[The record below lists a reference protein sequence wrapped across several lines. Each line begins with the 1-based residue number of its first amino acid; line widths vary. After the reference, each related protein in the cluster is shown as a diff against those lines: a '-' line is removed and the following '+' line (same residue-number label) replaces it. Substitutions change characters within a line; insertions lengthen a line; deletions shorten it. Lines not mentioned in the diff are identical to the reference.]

1 MKVFVHSSRSMFS
14 LGSWNTYY
22 NELFL
27 PNTILVVIGLIVG
40 VIGNVTVICVYQ
52 QGLKNKGNGR
62 FFIPILATVDLM
74 CVSFS
79 AVYHIIQLTHFVTF
93 PNSWVCKFFYYLI
106 RVIITHSIMI
116 MTAIAVTRFHQI
128 GQIMK
133 CQITTSRL
141 RIFIICT
148 GILSF
153 ISYIPTLFVFGT
165 VEVYKD
171 NITGYMCKEIMNAA
185 RALDKGNLIFTAVLH
200 GTCMFIITVSYVL
213 IAIHIFKKYRQNSTN
228 IVTTETEVGAN
239 SKQPSAKK
247 IRRQNSSWSHRFKLM
262 FFTLQVFLLMTLI
275 PPNYYQEGNG

>member
-22 NELFL
+22 TELFL

-52 QGLKNKGNGR
+52 KGLKNKGNGR

-79 AVYHIIQLTHFVTF
+79 AVYHIIKLTHFVTF
-93 PNSWVCKFFYYLI
+93 PNSWVCIFFYYST
-106 RVIITHSIMI
+106 RVIITYSIMI

-128 GQIMK
+128 CQIMK

-141 RIFIICT
+141 QIFIICT
-148 GILSF
+148 GILSL

-171 NITGYMCKEIMNAA
+171 NITGYMCKEINNAA
-185 RALDKGNLIFTAVLH
+185 RALDKGNLIFIAVLH

-213 IAIHIFKKYRQNSTN
+213 IAIHIFKKHRRQTTSN

-239 SKQPSAKK
+239 LMQLSAKK
-247 IRRQNSSWSHRFKLM
+247 I
-262 FFTLQVFLLMTLI
+262 
-275 PPNYYQEGNG
+275 

>member
-1 MKVFVHSSRSMFS
+1 MNVFVHSSKGMFS
-14 LGSWNTYY
+14 LDSWNTYY

-27 PNTILVVIGLIVG
+27 PNTILVVIRRIVG

-62 FFIPILATVDLM
+62 FFIPILATVVLM

-79 AVYHIIQLTHFVTF
+79 AVYHILQLTYFVTF
-93 PNSWVCKFFYYLI
+93 PNSWVCKFFYYSI
-106 RVIITHSIMI
+106 RVIVTHSIMI

-171 NITGYMCKEIMNAA
+171 NITGNMCKEINNTA
-185 RALDKGNLIFTAVLH
+185 RALDKRNLIFSAVLH

-213 IAIHIFKKYRQNSTN
+213 IAIHIFKKYRRQNTSN

-239 SKQPSAKK
+239 SKHPSAKK
-247 IRRQNSSWSHRFKLM
+247 K
-262 FFTLQVFLLMTLI
+262 
-275 PPNYYQEGNG
+275 

>member
-1 MKVFVHSSRSMFS
+1 
-14 LGSWNTYY
+14 
-22 NELFL
+22 
-27 PNTILVVIGLIVG
+27 
-40 VIGNVTVICVYQ
+40 
-52 QGLKNKGNGR
+52 
-62 FFIPILATVDLM
+62 
-74 CVSFS
+74 
-79 AVYHIIQLTHFVTF
+79 
-93 PNSWVCKFFYYLI
+93 
-106 RVIITHSIMI
+106 
-116 MTAIAVTRFHQI
+116 
-128 GQIMK
+128 MK

-171 NITGYMCKEIMNAA
+171 NITGYMCKEINNAA

-213 IAIHIFKKYRQNSTN
+213 IAIHIFEKYRRQNTSN

-262 FFTLQVFLLMTLI
+262 FFTL
-275 PPNYYQEGNG
+275 

>member
-1 MKVFVHSSRSMFS
+1 MNVFVHSSKGMFS
-14 LGSWNTYY
+14 LDSWNTYY

-27 PNTILVVIGLIVG
+27 PNTILVVIRLIVG

-62 FFIPILATVDLM
+62 FFIPILATVVLM

-79 AVYHIIQLTHFVTF
+79 AVYHILQLTYFVTF
-93 PNSWVCKFFYYLI
+93 PNSWVCKFFYYSI
-106 RVIITHSIMI
+106 RVIVTH
-116 MTAIAVTRFHQI
+116 F
-128 GQIMK
+128 
-133 CQITTSRL
+133 TTSRL

-171 NITGYMCKEIMNAA
+171 NITGNMCKEINNTA
-185 RALDKGNLIFTAVLH
+185 RALDKRNLIFSAVLH

-213 IAIHIFKKYRQNSTN
+213 IAIHIFKKYRRQNTSN

-239 SKQPSAKK
+239 SKHPSAKK
-247 IRRQNSSWSHRFKLM
+247 K
-262 FFTLQVFLLMTLI
+262 
-275 PPNYYQEGNG
+275 